1 MKTSFT
7 ITLSVVFLALAFAAC
22 SAPPVEDMQKAQ
34 DAVIRAESDAD
45 AVAYAGN
52 SIVRAR
58 DALTRMQNEAE
69 AKRYDAAKN
78 YAAEAISNAEQA
90 ISDGRAGASRAM
102 DDAANLINSL
112 SGPLAE
118 TAGALN
124 AARSV
129 EGIQLDFNSLAR
141 DLSTA
146 QSTYDEAW
154 QSFNA
159 DNYRD
164 AIDKGQAVRS
174 MLADINARITDAAI
188 VTSRKQ

>member
-1 MKTSFT
+1 MKKIF
-7 ITLSVVFLALAFAAC
+7 ITFSVVFIIGMTFASC
-22 SAPPVEDMQKAQ
+22 STPPTEEMQRAQ

-45 AVAYAGN
+45 AVVHSGN
-52 SIVRAR
+52 TLVRAR
-58 DALTRMQNEAE
+58 DALDRMHSEAE

-78 YAAEAISNAEQA
+78 YDAEAISDAEKA
-90 ISDGRAGASRAM
+90 IADGKTGAARASDE
-102 DDAANLINSL
+102 AANLINSL
-112 SGPLAE
+112 AGPLAE
-118 TAGALN
+118 TAAALN

-129 EGIQLDFNSLAR
+129 EGIQLDFDSLSR
-141 DLSTA
+141 DMSLA

-164 AIDKGQAVRS
+164 AIEKGQAVRS
-174 MLADINARITDAAI
+174 MLSDINAKITDAAI

>member
-1 MKTSFT
+1 MKEIIIT
-7 ITLSVVFLALAFAAC
+7 ILVVIILALAAC
-22 SAPPVEDMQKAQ
+22 AAPPVEDMQKAQ
-34 DAVIRAESDAD
+34 DAVMRAESDAD
-45 AVAYAGN
+45 AVAYAGS

-58 DALTRMQNEAE
+58 DALTRMQDEAE

-78 YAAEAISNAEQA
+78 FAVEAVSYAEQA
-90 ISDGRAGASRAM
+90 IADGRTGVARAM
-102 DDAANLINSL
+102 DEAANLINSL
-112 SGPLAE
+112 AGPLAE

-124 AARSV
+124 AVRSV
-129 EGIQLDFNSLAR
+129 EGIQLDFDSLVR

-146 QSTYDEAW
+146 QNTYDEAW

-164 AIDKGQAVRS
+164 TIEKGQAVRS

>member
-1 MKTSFT
+1 MRKFI
-7 ITLSVVFLALAFAAC
+7 ITLLVVFFLGLVAC
-22 SAPPVEDMQKAQ
+22 AAPPVEDMQKAQ
-34 DAVIRAESDAD
+34 DAVMQAESDAD

-52 SIVRAR
+52 SIIRAR
-58 DALTRMQNEAE
+58 DALTRMQDEAE

-78 YAAEAISNAEQA
+78 YAAEAISYAEQA
-90 ISDGRAGASRAM
+90 IADGRAGASRAM
-102 DDAANLINSL
+102 DEAANLINSL
-112 SGPLAE
+112 AGPLTE

-124 AARSV
+124 TARSV
-129 EGIQLDFNSLAR
+129 EGIQLDFDSLAS
-141 DLSTA
+141 DLSSA

-164 AIDKGQAVRS
+164 AIDKGQAIRS